1 MEKGKGDYNAH
12 CLILPYPIQGHINPM
27 LQFAKRL
34 RHRRVKITLAVTKFL
49 YSTMQEFPEFVSIE
63 TISDGFDEGGRA
75 HAGSF
80 EEYFETFSRVGA
92 ETLMKLLERL
102 KNLDCAVDCIIF
114 DPFLSWGFDV
124 AKKSGL
130 LAALFF
136 TQSCAVDNIYYH
148 VYKGEIK
155 LPLSDDE
162 IIIHGLPPL
171 EPKDTP
177 SLIYIP
183 GSHPTA
189 LKMLV
194 NQVEH
199 LGEADWTFVNSFYE
213 LEQEVIDS
221 MAKFSHVK
229 TIGPTIP
236 SMFIDKQLQDD
247 KEYGLSIF
255 KPNTDACKK
264 WLEQQAPCS
273 VIYVSFGSLSEV
285 GPEQMEEL
293 AKGLKA
299 SNKYFLWVVRAS
311 EESKLPKNYAEE
323 LSEKGLIVSWCPQ
336 LEVLAHEA
344 LGCFITHCGWNST
357 LEALSLGVPMVAM
370 PCWTDQSTN
379 AKFVSDVWKTGIR
392 TLPDEKGIVRDTE
405 IVRCLELVMD
415 REEGKEIQTNA
426 IKWKKMARE
435 AVDKG
440 GSSDTNID
448 EFVSALMNPPI

>member
-1 MEKGKGDYNAH
+1 MEKGKRDYYAH

-34 RHRRVKITLAVTKFL
+34 RHRRIKITLAVTKFL
-49 YSTMQEFPEFVSIE
+49 FGTMQEFPDFVSIE

-75 HAGSF
+75 QAGSF

-92 ETLMKLLERL
+92 ETLMELLEKL

-130 LAALFF
+130 LGALFF

-148 VYKGEIK
+148 VYKGELK

-162 IIIHGLPPL
+162 IIIPGLPPL

-177 SLIYIP
+177 SVIYIP

-221 MAKFSHVK
+221 MAKFSLLK

-236 SMFIDKQLQDD
+236 SMYIDKQLQDD

-264 WLEQQAPCS
+264 WLEEREPCS
-273 VIYVSFGSLSEV
+273 VIYVSFGSLYEV

-323 LSEKGLIVSWCPQ
+323 SSEKGLIVSWCPQ
-336 LEVLAHEA
+336 LEVLAHDA

-379 AKFVSDVWKTGIR
+379 AKFVNDVWKTGIR
-392 TLPDEKGIVRDTE
+392 TRPDEKGIVRDTE
-405 IVRCLELVMD
+405 IVRCLDLVMD
-415 REEGKEIQTNA
+415 KEEGKEIRTNA

-448 EFVSALMNPPI
+448 EFASALMNPSI

>member
-1 MEKGKGDYNAH
+1 
-12 CLILPYPIQGHINPM
+12 
-27 LQFAKRL
+27 
-34 RHRRVKITLAVTKFL
+34 
-49 YSTMQEFPEFVSIE
+49 
-63 TISDGFDEGGRA
+63 
-75 HAGSF
+75 
-80 EEYFETFSRVGA
+80 
-92 ETLMKLLERL
+92 
-102 KNLDCAVDCIIF
+102 
-114 DPFLSWGFDV
+114 
-124 AKKSGL
+124 
-130 LAALFF
+130 
-136 TQSCAVDNIYYH
+136 
-148 VYKGEIK
+148 
-155 LPLSDDE
+155 
-162 IIIHGLPPL
+162 
-171 EPKDTP
+171 
-177 SLIYIP
+177 
-183 GSHPTA
+183 
-189 LKMLV
+189 
-194 NQVEH
+194 
-199 LGEADWTFVNSFYE
+199 
-213 LEQEVIDS
+213 
-221 MAKFSHVK
+221 
-229 TIGPTIP
+229 
-236 SMFIDKQLQDD
+236 MFIDKQLQDD

-264 WLEQQAPCS
+264 WLEQRAPCS

-357 LEALSLGVPMVAM
+357 LEALSFGVPMVAM

-392 TLPDEKGIVRDTE
+392 TRPDEKGIVRDTE